1 MIEGEEEQED
11 GAVAGVVVPS
21 NKTIQHSTHLLGDMV
36 REDPPSTKITA
47 NGRWRKL
54 FFYEKYQNSN
64 QIQKYQTLE
73 TTANTTQQTAI
84 LFFYKPLF
92 LVRGMACLPWF
103 DCSWCW

>member
-47 NGRWRKL
+47 NGR
-54 FFYEKYQNSN
+54 
-64 QIQKYQTLE
+64 
-73 TTANTTQQTAI
+73 
-84 LFFYKPLF
+84 
-92 LVRGMACLPWF
+92 M
-103 DCSWCW
+103 